1 MVDITEQT
9 RTGSDVET
17 MLQAGTRCE
26 ICGVR
31 VLDVAERRSAT
42 QSCNGTS
49 AATGLNNKHIICIK
63 TYLHILILYHLIVY
77 VGLYLLNI
85 YYILHYIFATIYTQT
100 GI

>member
-1 MVDITEQT
+1 MQFLILSCG
-9 RTGSDVET
+9 GS
-17 MLQAGTRCE
+17 Q
-26 ICGVR
+26 I
-31 VLDVAERRSAT
+31 RR
-42 QSCNGTS
+42 NGNNETS

-100 GI
+100 EI